1 MGGLVAAMR
10 NRGLVAL
17 AFGHMTVDSY
27 VGVLPVLY
35 PLLIGRFHLDLGTI
49 GLLSL
54 AYTGMASISQPF
66 FGLIADRWGT
76 RFVGGALLW
85 TAAWFAAIGFAP
97 SFPVLIAA
105 GGIAGL
111 GSGFFHPLGA
121 LTVRGLLS
129 ERGTNAAMSLYVSG
143 GTFGVAMGPLMGVL
157 VFGLLAVQGTALLLL
172 PGLVC
177 SAFLLVWMRANRP
190 EGMDGAAASKRERS
204 SGIVPMVPLA
214 ATVVMMMSRTWTTA
228 TLQAWVPTWYHE
240 LGYPPWFY
248 GGLASTIVLCS
259 AVGTIGCGSL
269 ADRFGR
275 RTVVMV
281 ALWLSVPAVWLFVA
295 FPGPQGFLTAAL
307 VGFLAASTSPLM
319 LLMAQELLAA
329 RAGLASGLILG
340 IGFMTGAVGV
350 PITGNVGDRFGLQA
364 ALFLQVAVVAATVPI
379 AFLLPTE
386 RYLRRLHQVGEG
398 QRHTTSVETE
408 EAAAGS

>member
-1 MGGLVAAMR
+1 MGGLLQALR

-54 AYTGMASISQPF
+54 AYTGMSSISQPF

-97 SFPVLIAA
+97 SFPLLIVA

-129 ERGTNAAMSLYVSG
+129 ERGSNAAMSLYVSG
-143 GTFGVAMGPLMGVL
+143 GTFGVAMGPLLGVL
-157 VFGLLAVQGTALLLL
+157 VFGLLAIQGTALLLL

-177 SAFLLVWMRANRP
+177 SAFLLLWMRVRGARNA
-190 EGMDGAAASKRERS
+190 DGAPEPAKAPA
-204 SGIVPMVPLA
+204 SGIVPIVPIV
-214 ATVVMMMSRTWTTA
+214 ATVLMMMSRTWTTA

-281 ALWLSVPAVWLFVA
+281 ALWLSIPAVWLFVS
-295 FPGPQGFLTAAL
+295 FPGPQGFVTAAL

-340 IGFMTGAVGV
+340 IGFMTGALGV

-364 ALFLQVAVVAATVPI
+364 ALLLQVAVVAATVPI

-386 RYLRRLHQVGEG
+386 RYLRGLRQGGKPTAPAAE
-398 QRHTTSVETE
+398 SE
-408 EAAAGS
+408 EAAARP